1 MENQDPNKEL
11 KEMIAYLAQSDD
23 PDTLEGYYQTF
34 KAIERNKLKWILDR
48 LDNLQAKN
56 HKLEIELFELKFLP
70 WYKRLFYPLLSKK

>member
-56 HKLEIELFELKFLP
+56 HKLEIELFELKFLHGTKDFFTH
-70 WYKRLFYPLLSKK
+70 YF